1 MQYLGHYRF
10 QGTGHPPLPS
20 TGAYQISVQI
30 SAQYPMQNDIVD
42 IGCPGLF
49 THLLDG
55 LHDLHRQPFPHVP
68 NPPSVK
74 KRASVAVIL
83 HVRPS
88 YDHWPEASFHDKSES
103 PTEKRLID
111 FFAQDWVQNGEPE
124 VLFIKRSSR
133 VGDRWTGHVALPGG
147 KRDPQDED
155 DQAAAIREAEEEI
168 GIDLTGP
175 DCIAVGNL
183 PERVVYANFGS
194 EILMVLCPF
203 VFVVTS
209 STIPPLRL
217 QPTEVASIHWVPL
230 RALLSPSL
238 RTVENVDVSQRLRL
252 ALPGGFMPRAAIR
265 FLIGQMQFS
274 AIRLIPSESQYCTTV
289 KGFIP
294 NANNQADSTDIAR
307 PLLLWGLTLGVMTD
321 FLNMLPPHRSIQE
334 WKYPTFTAPDLRFIV
349 GLMTS
354 GLRKRNTFNATTGTR
369 PRPASDKRCWT
380 GPVGVLGLGV
390 ARYYGLKDRPTDGTN
405 YAVGILLRGYYQ
417 RIRQAIYVFLA
428 WRAVV
433 VSITGILAWRFLLPR

>member
-103 PTEKRLID
+103 PTEKRL
-111 FFAQDWVQNGEPE
+111 GT
-124 VLFIKRSSR
+124 KRRAGSI
-133 VGDRWTGHVALPGG
+133 VHQALLPGG
-147 KRDPQDED
+147 GSMDWSRSITWREERPQDED